1 MFKDFFK
8 DEKGSPSMTRLV
20 TFILVATAVIL
31 AFLGGWL
38 IIAGK
43 IITELIYLISVLLGF
58 ALGAKVTQKFA
69 EKEKETNI
77 NG

>member
-1 MFKDFFK
+1 MGFSQFFK

-20 TFILVATAVIL
+20 TFVLVATAVIL

-38 IIAGK
+38 VIAGK
-43 IITELIYLISVLLGF
+43 LITELIYLISVLLGF

-69 EKEKETNI
+69 EKETNL